1 MPKYK
6 YFQDEKTMVWQR
18 HAFTVAAE
26 SEAEADC
33 IIRENELNQEC
44 VTDVDDDRIVFEN
57 TETLSDRAV
66 SNPTKTAD
74 GTRWR
79 SLRRTNDG
87 PSARM
92 RTTGF
97 PRDQNIPAQ
106 HPLKGKRCRPKS
118 RSKASPTS

>member
-18 HAFTVAAE
+18 HAFTVTSE
-26 SEAEADC
+26 SEAEADR
-33 IIRENELNQEC
+33 IIHENELNQEC
-44 VTDVDDDRIVFEN
+44 VTNVYDDRIVFEN
-57 TETLSDRAV
+57 TETLFDTQSRIEPDE
-66 SNPTKTAD
+66 N
-74 GTRWR
+74 G
-79 SLRRTNDG
+79 G

-118 RSKASPTS
+118 RSKVSPTN

>member
-57 TETLSDRAV
+57 TETLSD
-66 SNPTKTAD
+66 T
-74 GTRWR
+74 
-79 SLRRTNDG
+79 
-87 PSARM
+87 
-92 RTTGF
+92 
-97 PRDQNIPAQ
+97 Q
-106 HPLKGKRCRPKS
+106 S
-118 RSKASPTS
+118 RIEPDENGGRIR

>member
-18 HAFTVAAE
+18 HAFTVTSE
-26 SEAEADC
+26 SEAEADR
-33 IIRENELNQEC
+33 IIHENELNQEC
-44 VTDVDDDRIVFEN
+44 VTNVYDDRIVFEN
-57 TETLSDRAV
+57 TETLFDTQSRIEPDENGGRHTPGGARR
-66 SNPTKTAD
+66 SN
-74 GTRWR
+74 
-79 SLRRTNDG
+79 G

-118 RSKASPTS
+118 RSKVSPTN